1 MKVSYKNNNKK
12 IKKIQ
17 EISITLH
24 QSMKFII
31 SMTKLIKNTVTQSLI
46 QVLLFSDIYKVAII
60 TIKTFC

>member
-1 MKVSYKNNNKK
+1 MKISYKSNNKK
-12 IKKIQ
+12 YKIQ

-24 QSMKFII
+24 QSMKFTI
-31 SMTKLIKNTVTQSLI
+31 SMTKLIKNTVIQSLI